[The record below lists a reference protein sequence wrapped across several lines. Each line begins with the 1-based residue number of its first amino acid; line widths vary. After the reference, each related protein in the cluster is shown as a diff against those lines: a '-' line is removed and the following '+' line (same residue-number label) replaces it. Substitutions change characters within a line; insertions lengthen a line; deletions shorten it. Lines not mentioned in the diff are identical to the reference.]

1 MAPRTRNSQLTNLE
15 VEVASTSQ
23 NAQEEPPE
31 LEDRSPT
38 PQNVVTSANARDDA
52 EDNDPPSNP
61 NTPPPTPNLAQAIM
75 LMTNELRRRDAPP
88 KPFNPQVKQPDTF
101 DGSDP
106 KKLNNFILLC
116 NLYFRN
122 NPAYTEDDSKVT
134 FALTLLRGTALEYF
148 EPMILSKT
156 TLAWED
162 DWSEFL
168 RVLRN
173 QFGPIDPTADAED
186 NIDNLRMKD
195 NQRILRYNIEFTR
208 LATQTGWNDSV
219 LRHRYYSGLAE
230 RIKDIMGTQG
240 KPSTLEAMKTLA
252 HSIDAR
258 HWERVQEKSR
268 SGSDKTSNNNNNP
281 VNNKSDRKSV
291 PDKPTNNKTQS
302 KGFASNSNSNDKS
315 KSVPNPLSDKL
326 GKDGKLTPQ
335 ERQRRFDNRLCLF
348 CGGAGHT
355 AKECTK
361 ASASASKV
369 KGRTAQVTEVSQ
381 KDLDNSK
388 K

>member
-1 MAPRTRNSQLTNLE
+1 MAPCTRNSQLTNLE
-15 VEVASTSQ
+15 IEVASTSQ
-23 NAQEEPPE
+23 NVQEEPPE
-31 LEDRSPT
+31 MEDHSPT
-38 PQNVVTSANARDDA
+38 PQNLVTSTNAHDDT

-61 NTPPPTPNLAQAIM
+61 NTQPPTPNLTQAIM
-75 LMTNELRRRDAPP
+75 LMMNKLRRRDAPP
-88 KPFNPQVKQPDTF
+88 KLFNPQVKQPDTF
-101 DGSDP
+101 DSSDP

-134 FALTLLRGTALEYF
+134 FTLTLLTGMALEYF

-168 RVLRN
+168 HVLCNR
-173 QFGPIDPTADAED
+173 FGPIDPTADAED

-195 NQRILRYNIEFTR
+195 NQCILRYNIEFTR
-208 LATQTGWNDSV
+208 LAMQTGWNDSI
-219 LRHRYYSGLAE
+219 LWHHYYSGLAE

-252 HSIDAR
+252 HSIDAC
-258 HWERVQEKSR
+258 HWECVWEKSR
-268 SGSDKTSNNNNNP
+268 SGSDKTSNNNDNNP

-291 PDKPTNNKTQS
+291 SNKPNNNKTQS

-315 KSVPNPLSDKL
+315 SLSQ
-326 GKDGKLTPQ
+326 TRSPTNWV
-335 ERQRRFDNRLCLF
+335 RMAN
-348 CGGAGHT
+348 
-355 AKECTK
+355 
-361 ASASASKV
+361 
-369 KGRTAQVTEVSQ
+369 
-381 KDLDNSK
+381 
-388 K
+388 